1 MTNQILS
8 IFSTVGS
15 FAVAIAVLLFMITV
29 HEFGHYIAGKKL
41 GFKINEFAIGFGPA
55 IYQRK
60 MKSGEDFSIRCIPLG
75 GYCAFEG
82 EDTDSESPDSFEK
95 KSPWKRI
102 IVLAAG
108 ATANI
113 IATIV
118 IILGV
123 FAFAGQYFIQ
133 VASVLPSPPSE
144 TYNTEYVLEVGDYII
159 EVDGTTIYST
169 TALSTQIANAKEE
182 GRDILDVTVIRDGE
196 EITVPVEIR
205 VYEYTYEEDGVS
217 KTLTS
222 EGFGILNTSGAVKFG
237 FFDTIK
243 HSFGYCIS
251 AAGQIYTF
259 LGQLFTG
266 SVGLE
271 YVGGPVTTITM
282 TASIAS
288 MGWRVL
294 LEFIAL
300 IGINLAIFNLLP
312 LPALD
317 GSKIVFTTIEW
328 VRGKPINRN
337 LENMIHFIGFV
348 AIFAFAIFV
357 DIIKLF

>member
-15 FAVAIAVLLFMITV
+15 FAAAIAVLLFMITV

-55 IYQRK
+55 IFKRK
-60 MKSGEDFSIRCIPLG
+60 MKSGEDFSVRCIPLG

-82 EDTDSESPDSFEK
+82 EDSESQSPDSFEK

-113 IATIV
+113 IATI
-118 IILGV
+118 IIIVGV

-144 TYNTEYVLEVGDYII
+144 TYNTDYVLEAGDYII
-159 EVDGTTIYST
+159 EIDGKTIYST
-169 TALSTQIANAKEE
+169 STLTSQIAAAKEE
-182 GRDILDVTVIRDGE
+182 GRDVLQITVIRDGE

-205 VYEYTYEEDGVS
+205 IYEYTYEEDGVS

-222 EGFGILNTSGAVKFG
+222 EGLGILNTSGAVKFG
-237 FFDTIK
+237 VFDTIK

-251 AAGQIYTF
+251 AAGQIYVF

-266 SVGLE
+266 GVGLE

-294 LEFIAL
+294 LEFVAL
-300 IGINLAIFNLLP
+300 IGINLAVFNLLP
-312 LPALD
+312 IPALD
-317 GSKIVFTTIEW
+317 GSKIVFTAIEW

-337 LENMIHFIGFV
+337 VENMIHFIGFV

-357 DIIKLF
+357 DLIKLF

>member
-1 MTNQILS
+1 MNNQILS

-15 FAVAIAVLLFMITV
+15 FAAAICVLLLMITV

-60 MKSGEDFSIRCIPLG
+60 MKSGEDFSVRCIPLG

-82 EDTDSESPDSFEK
+82 EDSESSSEDSFEK
-95 KSPWKRI
+95 KEPWKRI
-102 IVLAAG
+102 IVLFAG
-108 ATANI
+108 AFANI
-113 IATIV
+113 VATVV

-123 FAFAGQYFIQ
+123 FLFAGQYFIK
-133 VASVLPSPPSE
+133 VETVLPSPPSE
-144 TYNTEYVLEVGDYII
+144 TYNTEYLLQAGDYII
-159 EVDGTTIYST
+159 EIDGKTVYST
-169 TALSTQIANAKEE
+169 DILSSQITSAKDE
-182 GRDILDVTVIRDGE
+182 GRDVLQVTIIRNGE
-196 EITVPVEIR
+196 EMTVPVEIR

-217 KTLTS
+217 KTITS
-222 EGFGILNTSGAVKFG
+222 EGLGILNSSGAVQFG
-237 FFDTIK
+237 IFDTIK

-251 AAGQIYTF
+251 AAGTIYTF

-266 SVGLE
+266 GIGLE

-300 IGINLAIFNLLP
+300 IGINLAVFNLLP
-312 LPALD
+312 IPALD
-317 GSKIVFTTIEW
+317 GSKIIFTAIEW

-337 LENMIHFIGFV
+337 VENMIHFIGFV
-348 AIFAFAIFV
+348 IIFAFAIFV
-357 DIIKLF
+357 DLIKLF